1 MQDENNQAPAKRKL
15 TRKVKPKD
23 STVEIQTA
31 SEPEPI
37 QTSQVGDNSN
47 STHVEKISFPHVVLG
62 GYTSRQGVIEVF
74 GMTQD
79 DSSLT
84 ASVTDFSLDSG
95 IKIKFANDGGSE
107 TNVELAYGVT
117 AIFGVSNSGKS
128 ELSKYLA
135 YQLNVPVFRFS
146 EPEIPSVME
155 PHILISEIEK
165 FLQSEEQV
173 MIIDSFRFFIYNTAQ
188 KSAAGKGGVNTKLYS
203 DLTALS
209 VTAAF
214 RRKSIIVV
222 LNPMSD
228 DDSSE
233 IVFKALEGSISGL
246 FKAKDYGNCQYASRV
261 SSSMRN
267 FVSLAYSA
275 GISEPNS
282 KMEQMEWLHGS
293 HSQTDQFAQRVFA
306 RVVSQYNNNN

>member
-1 MQDENNQAPAKRKL
+1 MEDKPKRRKL
-15 TRKVKPKD
+15 TSKRT
-23 STVEIQTA
+23 TVEQGAPVATA
-31 SEPEPI
+31 TDDQPI
-37 QTSQVGDNSN
+37 VVEQVGDNVQ
-47 STHVEKISFPHVVLG
+47 TAEIKRISYPHVVVG
-62 GYTSRQGVIEVF
+62 GYTGTQGVIEAY

-79 DSSLT
+79 DPVMMSESKN
-84 ASVTDFSLDSG
+84 FSLDSG
-95 IKIKFANDGGSE
+95 ITIKFANSVGDPLD
-107 TNVELAYGVT
+107 VELAYGVT

-128 ELSKYLA
+128 ELAKYLA
-135 YQLNVPVFRFS
+135 YQLNTPVFRFS

-165 FLQSEEQV
+165 FLLGNDSV

-188 KSAAGKGGVNTKLYS
+188 KSAAGKGGVNTKIYS

-209 VTAAF
+209 VAAAF
-214 RRKSIIVV
+214 RRKCIIVV

-246 FKAKDYGNCQYASRV
+246 FKAKDFGNCQYASRT
-261 SSSMRN
+261 SSSLRN
-267 FVSLAYSA
+267 FVGLAYSA
-275 GISEPNS
+275 SKIAEPNS

-293 HSQTDQFAQRVFA
+293 HAVNDQFATRVFGKMVA
-306 RVVSQYNNNN
+306 LYNNRNK

>member
-1 MQDENNQAPAKRKL
+1 MSERKKIAKISKDPASVGTPPVTSAIDL
-15 TRKVKPKD
+15 
-23 STVEIQTA
+23 
-31 SEPEPI
+31 EPSKIE
-37 QTSQVGDNSN
+37 QQGDNVETIEK
-47 STHVEKISFPHVVLG
+47 THISKVDFPHVVIG
-62 GYTSRQGVIEVF
+62 GYTSVQGIIETY

-79 DSSLT
+79 DPEVIANSK
-84 ASVTDFSLDSG
+84 DYSLDSG
-95 IKIKFANDGGSE
+95 IKIKFANDGGTE
-107 TNVELAYGVT
+107 TSIELAYGLT

-135 YQLNVPVFRFS
+135 YQLNLPVFRFS

-155 PHILISEIEK
+155 PHILVSEIER
-165 FLQSEEQV
+165 FLKSEDPV

-209 VTAAF
+209 VAAAF
-214 RRKSIIVV
+214 RKKVIIVV

-233 IVFKALEGSISGL
+233 IVFKALEGSIAGL
-246 FKAKDYGNCQYASRV
+246 FRAKSYGSCQYASRA

-267 FVSLAYSA
+267 AVSLTYSGHLA
-275 GISEPNS
+275 EPNS
-282 KMEQMEWLHGS
+282 KMETMEWLHGHHAES
-293 HSQTDQFAQRVFA
+293 DLFAQRVFG
-306 RVVSQYNNNN
+306 RVIAQYQNLN